1 MAKPDKPDNEITL
14 NISTSNGVFTASF
27 AKTAKVSDI
36 IEAAIVAKNLDRSD
50 KFEVFKG
57 DEALEPVER
66 TLVSFHLVDGDEL
79 LLSATGSGV

>member
-1 MAKPDKPDNEITL
+1 MAKPDNEITL
-14 NISTSNGVFTASF
+14 SISTSNGIFTANF
-27 AKTAKVSDI
+27 AKTAKVADV

-57 DEALEPVER
+57 DQPLVPVER
-66 TLVSFHLVDGDEL
+66 TLVSFHLQDGDEL